1 MTSAEQT
8 PGGVA
13 VPPHVQPLS
22 VVPMVFHAQQGP
34 IPNPYYH
41 HYHAV
46 PIVNRPPSSAQHHQ
60 CNNNNN
66 STNNSNMVN
75 YPNHVQIH
83 PYPHHQNQHYPYSL
97 HYSSA
102 TPPLSM
108 HDNHYPMFHFNTGNA
123 IEGFPTCASS
133 YNRRLKRDTQS
144 CDDLCSSADISNGK

>member
-1 MTSAEQT
+1 MTSTE
-8 PGGVA
+8 PGGVV

-34 IPNPYYH
+34 MPNPYYH

-46 PIVNRPPSSAQHHQ
+46 PIVNRPQSSAQHHQ
-60 CNNNNN
+60 CSN
-66 STNNSNMVN
+66 TNINGNMLN
-75 YPNHVQIH
+75 YPNPVQIH
-83 PYPHHQNQHYPYSL
+83 PYPHPQNQPQYPYSL

-108 HDNHYPMFHFNTGNA
+108 HDNHYPLFHYNTGNA
-123 IEGFPTCASS
+123 IESFPNCASS
-133 YNRRLKRDTQS
+133 YTRRLKRDTQS